1 MILEILEW
9 CLTPASLRAR
19 TSGLLGEQI
28 AIRHR
33 ALRCRSAWEGH
44 LQASK
49 AFLSRNLPQG
59 RHVAVLGSGHLHDVD
74 LEYLIER
81 FQRVT
86 LVDIAH
92 PVDVRIRALCSG
104 NKVKLFSGDLSGALH
119 MENPDSPI
127 VFEHPLAHLLR
138 SVDTLL
144 SSCVL
149 TQLALPL
156 LKRWDGHFTE
166 PEINLCA
173 SRIRQSH
180 LSMLRSCPCGIL
192 ITDTARRYGQE
203 AWAPLLADLDF
214 PMAVEGWTWDIAPRS
229 EHGLRDRGSEQRLVE
244 AFVFR
249 PQP

>member
-1 MILEILEW
+1 MIFEILEW

-19 TSGLLGEQI
+19 TSGLLAEQI

-49 AFLSRNLPQG
+49 AFLNRNLPQG

-92 PVDVRIRALCSG
+92 PFDVRFRALCSG
-104 NKVKLFSGDLSGALH
+104 NRLKLFSGDLSGALH
-119 MENPDSPI
+119 LENPNGPI
-127 VFEHPLAHLLR
+127 AVDKQLAQLMQC
-138 SVDTLL
+138 VDTLV

-156 LKRWDGHFTE
+156 LKRWDGHFTNQ
-166 PEINLCA
+166 EIDLCVN
-173 SRIRQSH
+173 RIRKFH
-180 LSMLRSCPCGIL
+180 LSLLKAHPCGIL
-192 ITDTARRYGQE
+192 VTDTARRYGQD
-203 AWAPLLADLDF
+203 AWMPLLADLEL
-214 PMAVEGWTWDIAPRS
+214 PLPSERWIWDIAPS
-229 EHGLRDRGSEQRLVE
+229 VEHGLRDRGSEQRLVE

-249 PQP
+249 SQV

>member
-49 AFLSRNLPQG
+49 AFLKRNLPQG

-92 PVDVRIRALCSG
+92 PVEVRIRALCSG
-104 NKVKLFSGDLSGALH
+104 NKVQLFSGDLSGALH
-119 MENPDSPI
+119 MENPNSPI
-127 VFEHPLAHLLR
+127 VFDHPLTHLLR

-166 PEINLCA
+166 HEIDLCVN
-173 SRIRQSH
+173 RIRKSH
-180 LSMLRSCPCGIL
+180 LSLLKASPCGIL
-192 ITDTARRYGQE
+192 ITDTARRYGQD
-203 AWAPLLADLDF
+203 AWTPLLADLDL
-214 PMAVEGWTWDIAPRS
+214 PLPSERWIWDIAPS
-229 EHGLRDRGSEQRLVE
+229 VEHGMKDRGSEQRQVDG
-244 AFVFR
+244 FVFK
-249 PQP
+249 P